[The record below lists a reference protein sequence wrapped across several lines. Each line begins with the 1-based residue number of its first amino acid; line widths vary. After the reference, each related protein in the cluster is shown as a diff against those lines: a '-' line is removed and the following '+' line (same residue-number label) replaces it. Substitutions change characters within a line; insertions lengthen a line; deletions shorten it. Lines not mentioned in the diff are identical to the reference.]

1 MKKEKLNLE
10 SPDLI
15 FRETGWT
22 EEELITELEALSAY
36 SNGSKDNLFTACL
49 ELIKR
54 RDAHIKLLLQDVE
67 ELHTQLRRN
76 VFDVYPEFRKDYEFL
91 EQERQAV
98 TDELARTTRLLEAYK
113 KVVKQNFAKVN

>member
-36 SNGSKDNLFTACL
+36 SNDSKDNLFTACL

-54 RDAHIKLLLQDVE
+54 RDAHIELLLQDVE
-67 ELHTQLRRN
+67 ELTTKLRRN